1 MCWMDSFTS
10 FSFHKWTSGQDN
22 LSIQV
27 LKSLCL
33 SEWEKPGMFVPF
45 CTNSKGLSSLPVA
58 ACLKGSPE
66 LQEYWKLTNV
76 LLLTTF
82 CLFLELRKY
91 QKLVEPPPSAKPIT
105 MDVDRKLEDGQK
117 VTPVLWYRKEHL
129 QGKVVAS
136 LNSVWGC
143 CFPVFKQMKWV
154 CWTFTIQQ
162 ELLKV
167 VVSVITQMGSSLSA
181 ACLNYLGVALFA
193 EQCQKK
199 LLH

>member
-1 MCWMDSFTS
+1 M
-10 FSFHKWTSGQDN
+10 
-22 LSIQV
+22 
-27 LKSLCL
+27 CL
-33 SEWEKPGMFVPF
+33 SAQTQRVFP
-45 CTNSKGLSSLPVA
+45 
-58 ACLKGSPE
+58 ACLWQLVSRE
-66 LQEYWKLTNV
+66 VLNFRNTESTNV

-117 VTPVLWYRKEHL
+117 VTPVLWYRKKHL

-136 LNSVWGC
+136 LNCIWGC
-143 CFPVFKQMKWV
+143 CSQVFKQMSLLNL
-154 CWTFTIQQ
+154 Q

-193 EQCQKK
+193 EQCQNQ